1 MNNYIF
7 VRHLLTHFPQ
17 IDFQFDNFGVIDGSM
32 KDMLKK
38 FNTTETWIDV
48 ETLANL
54 KGISKRAI
62 RLSFNSKNSNYETK
76 IENGKGG
83 KLYKIRLSS
92 IEEDL
97 QIKYIH
103 EYYNTLATTNN
114 IVELH
119 KFKPKAEK
127 IISFKQRELA
137 LAKYDLV
144 KIWENYRLEQKQK
157 GISKKVADKEFLT
170 TYNTGLL
177 YSKIFNVLGSISIGA
192 LYRWKMLL
200 DKNPDWTTLVGNYN
214 YTANGCYRTSLN
226 ENEIKIFLNIL
237 LSPNKFS
244 IGRAISLTQYILK
257 EKNAENIPTEVTFRR
272 YAKWYKANNLDKWTL
287 ARDGMKALKDKVEPY
302 IVRTVQVPWIPR
314 LQLIKICLI
323 CKLIAL

>member
-1 MNNYIF
+1 
-7 VRHLLTHFPQ
+7 
-17 IDFQFDNFGVIDGSM
+17 
-32 KDMLKK
+32 MLKK

-54 KGISKRAI
+54 KGVSKRAI

-103 EYYNTLATTNN
+103 EYYDTLSTTNN
-114 IVELH
+114 IIELH

-137 LAKYDLV
+137 LAKYDLI

-157 GISKKVADKEFLT
+157 GTSKKL
-170 TYNTGLL
+170 
-177 YSKIFNVLGSISIGA
+177 
-192 LYRWKMLL
+192 
-200 DKNPDWTTLVGNYN
+200 
-214 YTANGCYRTSLN
+214 
-226 ENEIKIFLNIL
+226 
-237 LSPNKFS
+237 
-244 IGRAISLTQYILK
+244 
-257 EKNAENIPTEVTFRR
+257 
-272 YAKWYKANNLDKWTL
+272 
-287 ARDGMKALKDKVEPY
+287 
-302 IVRTVQVPWIPR
+302 
-314 LQLIKICLI
+314 
-323 CKLIAL
+323 LIANF